1 MIAVNWTNNHDWQCQ
16 MIFEKVLKKHVQGF
30 SEITA
35 SLTPRDT
42 KLITCALYN
51 AVSKVNPELQGKQKP
66 FDNLGKKNKKKQTVV
81 DHYRHYGS

>member
-1 MIAVNWTNNHDWQCQ
+1 MIAVNWTNNHNWQCQ

-30 SEITA
+30 IYPHTLKLTA

-66 FDNLGKKNKKKQTVV
+66 LDNLGKKKQKKTN
-81 DHYRHYGS
+81 SC